1 MDHTILSENPAARKA
16 VQSSSFSMGNLKPTQ
31 ADLVSEDP
39 AAFLVAH
46 HILISGESS
55 VSKIKTYFKRAPEVL
70 ELVDGLL
77 AQLEAADLIS
87 VDGDTLSVKQRFID
101 IGGDVNNLKRFVP
114 RLFKITSERIL
125 EDASEGTLKANR
137 EGLRYFVIPNDMATS
152 IEANAIYQE
161 YKTKMLTLT
170 EKIDKEGR
178 TADSIR
184 LVGAFNCALQPED
197 FV

>member
-1 MDHTILSENPAARKA
+1 MDHTVLSENPATTKTTP
-16 VQSSSFSMGNLKPTQ
+16 SSSFPMGNLKPTQ

-46 HILISGESS
+46 HILVSGETS

-77 AQLEAADLIS
+77 AQLESADLIS
-87 VDGDTLSVKQRFID
+87 VDGDNLSIKQRFID
-101 IGGDVNNLKRFVP
+101 IGGDVHNLKRFVP

-125 EDASEGTLKANR
+125 EDASEGMLKANR
-137 EGLRYFVIPNDMATS
+137 EGLRYFVLPNDMATS
-152 IEANAIYQE
+152 IEASAIYQE
-161 YKTKMLTLT
+161 YKTKMLALT
-170 EKIDKEGR
+170 DKVDREGR
-178 TADSIR
+178 SADSIR